1 MIGTFQPQKMTL
13 SLDKRYEIVFLH
25 EHPAGP
31 KWGYEKIAAH
41 IRCSKSTAIYW
52 VKKYKQNKDLTDEPK
67 SGRSRCTTK
76 TQDKRIMNMAMKK
89 HNITSKEIQRELEK
103 KGVEVSARTI
113 RQRLGESGGKF
124 VKEVSKPLLS
134 EKHRANRLKWAK
146 KHKNFDWNRV
156 IFTDEST
163 FQLYQS
169 NRKVWQFPGRRKVY
183 RTVKH
188 PQKVHV
194 WGCFSSLGF
203 GKLLCFQ
210 RNLDALFMCSIYE
223 RGLLPSACE
232 FFEAD
237 NIEWILQEDNDPK
250 HRSRICKNWK
260 EENEVTVLPWPSM
273 SPDQNPIENVW
284 QLLKIKISKKKINT
298 TMRLKSELTKEWN
311 QLPIGLAENLVSS
324 MKWRVAALI
333 EAKGDYTMY

>member
-1 MIGTFQPQKMTL
+1 MIGDFQPQKM
-13 SLDKRYEIVFLH
+13 SLPLNKRYEIVFLR

-31 KWGYEKIAAH
+31 KWGYDKIAAH
-41 IRCSKSTAIYW
+41 VHCSKSTAIYW
-52 VKKYKQNKDLTDEPK
+52 VKKYKENKDLTDEPK

-76 TQDKRIMNMAMKK
+76 AQDKRIVKMAKKK
-89 HNITSKEIQRELEK
+89 HNITSTEIQKELEK
-103 KGVEVSARTI
+103 QGIEVSSRTI
-113 RQRLGESGGKF
+113 RRRLGEFGGKF
-124 VKEVSKPLLS
+124 VREIQKPLLS
-134 EKHRANRLKWAK
+134 EKHRANRLQWAK
-146 KHKNFDWNRV
+146 KHKNFDWKQV

-169 NRKVWQFPGRRKVY
+169 NRKVWQFAGRQKVF

-194 WGCFSSLGF
+194 WGCFSFQGF
-203 GKLLCFQ
+203 GKLVCFQ
-210 RNLDALFMCSIYE
+210 RNLDALYMCSIYE
-223 RGLLPSACE
+223 SGLLPSACE
-232 FFEAD
+232 LFGEG

-260 EENEVTVLPWPSM
+260 EENEVVVLPWPSM

-298 TMRLKSELTKEWN
+298 TSTLKAALTREWN
-311 QLPIGLAENLVSS
+311 QLSVELARNLVRS
-324 MKWRVAALI
+324 MERRVAALI
-333 EAKGDYTMY
+333 EAEGDYTMY